1 VTSQDPRYLG
11 DGEAWVPNT
20 PAPPPPGNTAATSS
34 GPPPAYPP
42 TPPAAQSNGP
52 TPPDQ
57 PPSGQVRIAGIARA
71 VDRRRDEGT
80 ETLRFRL
87 DMYDQQTGDR
97 VESYGVEMSG
107 AAIAGGIGENEP
119 VYVTG
124 HFAGGTLLAA
134 EIYDTQ
140 TEARITPLGPAA
152 AFHRRFGGRKGLTA
166 GYLALFGVIAAIVV
180 TVFVVIIVSLS
191 NNATKKVQLPN
202 VVGRPAGEAR
212 FELAQAGVNS
222 GKIRIEGNNFC
233 KVARQDPAGGAKV
246 SPDSTVTLVAQ
257 PTGRND
263 PVGCN

>member
-11 DGEAWVPNT
+11 EGETWVPN
-20 PAPPPPGNTAATSS
+20 APPPPPLGSTAETSS
-34 GPPPAYPP
+34 GPPPADPP
-42 TPPAAQSNGP
+42 TAPAARSYGP
-52 TPPDQ
+52 TPRYQ

-87 DMYDQQTGDR
+87 DMYDEQTGNR

-119 VYVTG
+119 VFVTG

-140 TEARITPLGPAA
+140 TQARLTPLGPAA

-180 TVFVVIIVSLS
+180 TVFVVIIVSLINS
-191 NNATKKVQLPN
+191 ATKKVQLPN

-212 FELAQAGVNS
+212 FELTQAGVNS

-233 KVARQDPAGGAKV
+233 NVVRQTPAGGVKV

-257 PTGRND
+257 RTGRND